1 MEEEVDE
8 DGEIPTKYETTQ
20 DQGVPKKGKGEAII
34 KHSEKT
40 PKAIASKQLETSNE
54 QTKVAEAEQ
63 KDAFTPLPSPTCK
76 SNSPPDAASNPQTI
90 KKSWKLQWEKN
101 TIPKKGQL

>member
-76 SNSPPDAASNPQTI
+76 SNSPPDAASNPQTF
-90 KKSWKLQWEKN
+90 KKS
-101 TIPKKGQL
+101 

>member
-40 PKAIASKQLETSNE
+40 PKAIASKQLKATRN
-54 QTKVAEAEQ
+54 QQRT
-63 KDAFTPLPSPTCK
+63 D
-76 SNSPPDAASNPQTI
+76 
-90 KKSWKLQWEKN
+90 
-101 TIPKKGQL
+101 